1 LRGRPIR
8 RSFPILPDIATNIDP
23 MRLIDIT
30 RPVHEGMAVW
40 PGDMPYGVE
49 WTLRLSDGGSVN
61 LSALHL
67 SAHTGTHADAPYHVA
82 DDGARIGE
90 APLSSYIGP
99 ARVVDARRWESIDL
113 AAVEPLL
120 GPGVQRLLFRTGCW
134 RDPRTFPE
142 RFAPIAPD
150 AARAM
155 ADAGVVL
162 VGTDA
167 PSVDPFDSTTL
178 ETHHV
183 LRAAGVVNLENL
195 LLDEAEPG
203 EYELVALPL
212 RLDAACA
219 SPVRA
224 VLRVV

>member
-1 LRGRPIR
+1 
-8 RSFPILPDIATNIDP
+8 

-40 PGDMPYGVE
+40 PGDAPFRVE
-49 WTLRLSDGGSVN
+49 WTLRLADGGSVN
-61 LSALHL
+61 LSELHL
-67 SAHTGTHADAPYHVA
+67 SAHTGTHADAPFHVA
-82 DDGARIGE
+82 DDGVRIGE
-90 APLSSYIGP
+90 APLSPYIGQ
-99 ARVVDARRWESIDL
+99 ACVVDARGWDRIDL

-120 GPGVQRLLFRTGCW
+120 GRELERLLFRTGCW
-134 RDPRTFPE
+134 SDPRTFPE
-142 RFAPIAPD
+142 RFAPISPE
-150 AARAM
+150 AARAI

-167 PSVDPFDSTTL
+167 PSVDPYDSTTL
-178 ETHHV
+178 DTHHV

-195 LLDEAEPG
+195 LLDDVEPG
-203 EYELVALPL
+203 IYELIALPL

-224 VLRVV
+224 VLRAP